1 MPSGIVAQCQN
12 ERSQHKNKATALN
25 ILKARLYE
33 MEIKKQNDLS
43 KKTNQKKDIGWGNQI
58 RSYVLQPYKLVKDIR
73 TNFQS
78 TNPEKVL
85 NGEIDDFLSKA
96 LVMSND

>member
-1 MPSGIVAQCQN
+1 MKYITDYPAESVNTECFDDTFDLEQLKYLCEAVLTDEVLQYNGEET
-12 ERSQHKNKATALN
+12 ERKALN
-25 ILKARLYE
+25 
-33 MEIKKQNDLS
+33 
-43 KKTNQKKDIGWGNQI
+43 
-58 RSYVLQPYKLVKDIR
+58 KLVKDIR